1 MHHSASAVQGRRPR
15 IYYATQVGRRP
26 PTIVVFSSIPGS
38 IHPSYHRYLANKIAS
53 AFHLKGTPLRVTFW
67 ARH

>member
-1 MHHSASAVQGRRPR
+1 MQGRRPR

-26 PTIVVFSSIPGS
+26 PTIVVFSSIPAS
-38 IHPSYHRYLANKIAS
+38 IHPSYHRYLATKIAN
-53 AFHLKGTPLRVTFW
+53 AFRLKGTPLRVSFR

>member
-1 MHHSASAVQGRRPR
+1 
-15 IYYATQVGRRP
+15 VGRRP

-53 AFHLKGTPLRVTFW
+53 AFRLKGTPLRVTFR